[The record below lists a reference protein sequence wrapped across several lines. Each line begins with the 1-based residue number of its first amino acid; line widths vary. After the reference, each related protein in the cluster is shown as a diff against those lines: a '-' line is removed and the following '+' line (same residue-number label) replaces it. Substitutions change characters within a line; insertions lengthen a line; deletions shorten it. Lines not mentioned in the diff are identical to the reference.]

1 MKPIHFLYILLVLML
16 PSRINATNSLTNNC
30 IIHLN
35 KSFYVSGEVLWYKI
49 YLPETFRQQD
59 VSFEIKFVNQQG
71 LLVNDICLKN
81 EGKTYLHGHY
91 KLPFTIPSGQYHL
104 LLFGTAKETK
114 KLVRLA
120 NISIPIYN
128 DLQKNPISETTET
141 AEAITAQQV
150 PNLGKLQ
157 ITLTYPDK
165 VHKREKMVGQISVK
179 DASGNRVK
187 ATISVSVK
195 DLLLSGTSA
204 LPNLIVAPITDISP
218 TALKKK
224 LAIKGFL
231 NTSSGAT
238 VKSNL
243 LGYYSSKE
251 QLFKYNRTDDQ
262 GYFLIEF
269 EEFYGHKPIQ
279 FIDYESMDR
288 QVVFQQEFEVGK
300 ITPLPY
306 NKTIANYLQ
315 LSQLRKKAYQYYDTQ
330 ECSVEQPLENFT
342 PTEWTDYRRIAIQT
356 YDAFKDLP
364 TFCTEV
370 QSALNFQLTKEAI
383 YKAGFQVKRYGDYER
398 NPRPP
403 LFIIDGKLTRN
414 ADFVARI
421 ALPKIK
427 YLDVFSDL
435 KKLRKQF
442 GPIGQYGTAIIQTK
456 QGNTQLRESDEK
468 NIFDISGYQRVVNF
482 PMLPPDTT
490 TAQPTL
496 RPQIYWH
503 PTLETDATGK
513 VNFSFFQ
520 SDDLGTFQ
528 IEVVVQSESGE
539 MGYGSWVYEVVY

>member
-1 MKPIHFLYILLVLML
+1 MKPTYFLYILLVLIL
-16 PSRINATNSLTNNC
+16 PFRINAANSQNDNC

-35 KSFYVSGEVLWYKI
+35 KSFYVSGEIIWYKI
-49 YLPETFRQQD
+49 YLPEIFRQQD

-91 KLPFTIPSGQYHL
+91 KLPFTISSGQYHL
-104 LLFGTAKETK
+104 LLFGTEKETK
-114 KLVRLA
+114 KLVKLT
-120 NISIPIYN
+120 NVSIPIYN
-128 DLQKNPISETTET
+128 DLEETPINEIIETTEAT
-141 AEAITAQQV
+141 TKKQA
-150 PNLGKLQ
+150 PNLSELQ
-157 ITLTYPDK
+157 VVLTYSDK
-165 VHKREKMVGQISVK
+165 VHKREKMAGQISVK
-179 DASGNRVK
+179 DASGNPIK
-187 ATISVSVK
+187 ATISISIK
-195 DLLLSGTSA
+195 DVLLTGTSD
-204 LPNLIVAPITDISP
+204 LPNLIVAPITAIPP
-218 TALKKK
+218 TDLKKK

-231 NTSSGAT
+231 NTSTGAT

-251 QLFKYNRTDDQ
+251 QLLKYNRTDNQ

-269 EEFYGHKPIQ
+269 EEFYGRKPIQ

-288 QVVFQQEFEVGK
+288 QIVFQEQFEVGK

-330 ECSVEQPLENFT
+330 ECSVEQPIENFT
-342 PTEWTDYRRIAIQT
+342 PKEWTDYRRIAIQT
-356 YDAFKDLP
+356 YNAFKDLP

-370 QSALNFQLTKEAI
+370 QSALNFQFTKEEI
-383 YKAGFQVKRYGDYER
+383 YKADFQVKRYGDYER
-398 NPRPP
+398 NPHPP

-414 ADFVARI
+414 ADFVAHI

-442 GPIGQYGTAIIQTK
+442 GPIGQYGTAIIQTN
-456 QGNTQLRESDEK
+456 QGNTQLQELEEN
-468 NIFDISGYQRVVNF
+468 NIFAIAGYQRVVNF
-482 PMLPPDTT
+482 PMIDPDTM

-503 PTLETDATGK
+503 PNLETDATGK
-513 VNFSFFQ
+513 AEFSFFQ

-539 MGYGSWVYEVVY
+539 MGYGKWVYEVVY

>member
-49 YLPETFRQQD
+49 YLPESFRQQD

-91 KLPFTIPSGQYHL
+91 KIPFTIPSGYYHL

-114 KLVRLA
+114 KLVKLA
-120 NISIPIYN
+120 NVPIPIYN
-128 DLQKNPISETTET
+128 DLQENLISETTEIT
-141 AEAITAQQV
+141 EVITAQKA
-150 PNLGKLQ
+150 PNLGELQ
-157 ITLTYPDK
+157 VVLTYPDK
-165 VHKREKMVGQISVK
+165 VHKREKVAGQISVK
-179 DASGNRVK
+179 DASGNPIK
-187 ATISVSVK
+187 ATISISVK
-195 DLLLSGTSA
+195 DVLLTGTS
-204 LPNLIVAPITDISP
+204 NLSNVIVAPINTIQP
-218 TALKKK
+218 TVLKKK
-224 LAIKGFL
+224 LSIKGVV
-231 NTSSGAT
+231 NTSIGEP

-251 QLFKYNRTDDQ
+251 QLLQYNRTNDQ
-262 GYFLIEF
+262 GCFLIELA
-269 EEFYGHKPIQ
+269 EFYGRKPIQ
-279 FIDYESMDR
+279 FIAYESMDR
-288 QVVFQQEFEVGK
+288 QIVFQQQFEVGK

-306 NKTIANYLQ
+306 NKIIANYLQ
-315 LSQLRKKAYQYYDTQ
+315 LSKLRKKAYQYYDTQ

-370 QSALNFQLTKEAI
+370 QSALKFQLTAEAI
-383 YKAGFQVKRYGDYER
+383 YKADFDVKRYGDYER

-414 ADFVARI
+414 ADFIARI

-435 KKLRKQF
+435 KKLRKRF

-456 QGNTQLRESDEK
+456 QGNTQLQEIDEN
-468 NIFDISGYQRVVNF
+468 NIFDISGYQKTVDF
-482 PMLPPDTT
+482 PIYDQNTT
-490 TAQPTL
+490 TSQPTL

-503 PTLETDATGK
+503 PALEIDPTGK
-513 VNFSFFQ
+513 TNFSFFQ

-528 IEVVVQSESGE
+528 IEVVVQSESGK
-539 MGYGSWVYEVVY
+539 MGYGSWVYEVAY